1 MQKMLSMKLVL
12 KSIVVKRNLEKDMD
26 FGNYQN
32 LLFMKE
38 MEIRVHALLKL
49 ETITITV
56 STILLEIMYDL
67 FNKVYFL

>member
-1 MQKMLSMKLVL
+1 MQKMLSIKLVL
-12 KSIVVKRNLEKDMD
+12 KLIVLKRNLEKDMD
-26 FGNYQN
+26 LGNCQN
-32 LLFMKE
+32 LLFMKG

-67 FNKVYFL
+67 FNKVYFF